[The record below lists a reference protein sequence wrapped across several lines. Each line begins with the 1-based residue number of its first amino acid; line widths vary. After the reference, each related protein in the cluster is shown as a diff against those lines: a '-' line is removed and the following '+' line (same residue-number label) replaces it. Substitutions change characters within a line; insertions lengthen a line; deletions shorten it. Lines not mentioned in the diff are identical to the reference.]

1 MITKYGDYGMGL
13 RDENG
18 RLSMSGDPG
27 YFPTVRVK
35 EEVGQEVSQ
44 VPGRTRTKAEKR
56 RDCRKRQ
63 KATAAKEKVVADVK
77 EEMKDWTSVPDSVAS
92 VPGGGDYRG
101 GHLARKGEYK
111 EEYYGDTCESKKVKM
126 EVILKHEI
134 PNIKKESYP

>member
-1 MITKYGDYGMGL
+1 
-13 RDENG
+13 
-18 RLSMSGDPG
+18 MSGDPG

-44 VPGRTRTKAEKR
+44 VAWRTRTKAEKR

-63 KATAAKEKVVADVK
+63 KATAAKEKAVVEVK
-77 EEMKDWTSVPDSVAS
+77 KEMEDGTSVPDSVAS

-101 GHLARKGEYK
+101 GHVAREGEYK

-126 EVILKHEI
+126 DDILKHEI
-134 PNIKKESYP
+134 PNIKRESYP

>member
-1 MITKYGDYGMGL
+1 MGL

-35 EEVGQEVSQ
+35 EEVVQEVSQ
-44 VPGRTRTKAEKR
+44 VAGRARTKAAEKR
-56 RDCRKRQ
+56 RDCWERK
-63 KATAAKEKVVADVK
+63 KATAAKEKAVAEVK
-77 EEMKDWTSVPDSVAS
+77 KEIKDGTSVPDSVAS

-101 GHLARKGEYK
+101 GHVARKGEYN

-126 EVILKHEI
+126 EDILKHEI